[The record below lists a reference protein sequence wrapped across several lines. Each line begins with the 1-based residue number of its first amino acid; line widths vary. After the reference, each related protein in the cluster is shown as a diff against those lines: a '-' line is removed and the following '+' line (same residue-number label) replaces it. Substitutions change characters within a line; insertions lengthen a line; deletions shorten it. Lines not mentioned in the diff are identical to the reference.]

1 MPVSLRC
8 IQPYCFMQ
16 ISASR
21 CLGNGWAILDWY
33 FHIRCRFRQSISC
46 QPPNGKHSWNFW
58 RALIWTCV
66 SVYTKNIFVFRV
78 DCLLY
83 CIDPYSSWIQCV
95 YSFAYPWVPLFKCLL
110 DIFYAY
116 ECFASMYVCVSYVCQ
131 VPMEVRCP
139 VSWNSSYKQLSAA
152 LQVLGIK
159 PRSSTWAASTFN
171 HWATSSGLRSF
182 LSKAMYHHHHLS
194 YYGGWFESLLPT
206 NSSCLSREQHPR
218 NCPDGLKRCG
228 LM

>member
-1 MPVSLRC
+1 MLTYIGLSLHVPAWLTDLAIHLRSMPVSLRC

-116 ECFASMYVCVSYVCQ
+116 ECFASMYVCAACVCVCVCVCVWLVTEKIRKVSLI
-131 VPMEVRCP
+131 P
-139 VSWNSSYKQLSAA
+139 SN
-152 LQVLGIK
+152 
-159 PRSSTWAASTFN
+159 
-171 HWATSSGLRSF
+171 
-182 LSKAMYHHHHLS
+182 
-194 YYGGWFESLLPT
+194 
-206 NSSCLSREQHPR
+206 
-218 NCPDGLKRCG
+218 
-228 LM
+228 